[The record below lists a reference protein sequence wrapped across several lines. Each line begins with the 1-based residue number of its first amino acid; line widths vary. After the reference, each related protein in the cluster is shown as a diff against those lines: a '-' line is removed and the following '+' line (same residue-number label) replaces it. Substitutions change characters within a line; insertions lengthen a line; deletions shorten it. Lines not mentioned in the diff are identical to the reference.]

1 MIYCNPLFFGTQE
14 VCYFQILS
22 GDEKIVKLLDDNGN
36 NLWTLAAEKSLSRVL
51 DFLVNKLIN
60 WKMSDVGNI
69 LQFETQHREMFC
81 LKIIYQAKKDLN
93 NNDYYLHESPL
104 PRFRSEFYQRFLL
117 LNEHLETI
125 DLLGKYLLIH

>member
-1 MIYCNPLFFGTQE
+1 LKE
-14 VCYFQILS
+14 
-22 GDEKIVKLLDDNGN
+22 LDDNGN